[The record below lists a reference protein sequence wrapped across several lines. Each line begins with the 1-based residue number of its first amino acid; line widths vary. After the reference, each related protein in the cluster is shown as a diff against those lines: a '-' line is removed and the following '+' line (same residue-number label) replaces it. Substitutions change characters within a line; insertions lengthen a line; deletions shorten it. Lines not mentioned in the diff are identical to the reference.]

1 MTIKEVATQ
10 EDLTPDT
17 LRYYEK
23 EGLIGPITKTKG
35 GIRNYNDN
43 DIARIRFIK
52 CMRGADL
59 PIDALKKY
67 ISLYDMGP
75 STEKERR
82 EILIN
87 EREAL
92 IERLN
97 RMQKALDRLN
107 LKIKLYDEGK
117 LEYLPKKE
125 K

>member
-1 MTIKEVATQ
+1 M
-10 EDLTPDT
+10 
-17 LRYYEK
+17 
-23 EGLIGPITKTKG
+23 
-35 GIRNYNDN
+35 
-43 DIARIRFIK
+43 
-52 CMRGADL
+52 

-67 ISLYDMGP
+67 ISLYDMGL

>member
-10 EDLTPDT
+10 ENLTPDT

-23 EGLIGPITKTKG
+23 EGLIGPIEKTKG
-35 GIRNYNDN
+35 GIRNYNEN
-43 DIARIRFIK
+43 DIVRIRFIK

-82 EILIN
+82 EILVN
-87 EREAL
+87 EREVL

-97 RMQKALDRLN
+97 KMHKALDRLN